1 VSAEKKIK
9 RRAWRRCKTFFFVAD
24 EQTKKAVLVWGHIHI
39 TSFSLQLKNGPNT
52 LEASL
57 FSLL

>member
-1 VSAEKKIK
+1 MK

-24 EQTKKAVLVWGHIHI
+24 EQTKKAVLVWGYIHI
-39 TSFSLQLKNGPNT
+39 TSFSFQLKNGANM
-52 LEASL
+52 LGASL